1 MHSKM
6 VTKFRALVGALL
18 AVAAATSASAGIKY
32 WNNPAFKA
40 FDVGDYVQDGLIL
53 NYDGIRNV
61 GADAEHD
68 STATTWKN
76 LGSTGNKHDMIRH
89 SLVDGKPVANSAAKG
104 SWSSNAFLFDKS
116 SIFHLRDSIGFT
128 VGTKYTLQTLVD
140 ATADEQSGIG
150 YLMCPSIEPNGNH
163 WLRFAIAVR
172 SDAYTYGGVSV
183 AKSMYHMAYD
193 NAGDTRVAL
202 SGTSFSYATV
212 MLDYNL
218 SIIFSGMEAVWSG
231 TPATGFMSSDTTSP
245 KSRTY
250 EKGFSIGGQWPATQY
265 FKGALKYY
273 RHYDRILTNEELA
286 WNRIVDE
293 ARYFGVKSSS
303 LPVTNVVVASNIPIV
318 CGDEPNGCYALD
330 GEGYTFAAPAS
341 KVVKGRTYTLD
352 GYTIE
357 VWNGNA
363 WGGVT
368 TYNGKTTYTA
378 KNSEL
383 IRLTWRWTP
392 GNGLVAYDVE
402 DYVQDGLI
410 LNYDGIRN
418 AGADVPHD
426 SAATTWVNLG
436 STGNKHDMIRHSLVD
451 GKPVANSAAK
461 GSWASN
467 AFLFD
472 KSSIFHLRDSIGF
485 TVGTKYTL
493 QTLVDATADEQ
504 AGIGYLLCPSV
515 QPNNNHWMRFSI
527 GIRNSAYTYGGV
539 SVAKSMY
546 HMAADNAGFSRVA
559 LPGTSFSYATV
570 MLDWNQSIIFS
581 GTEAVWSGTPATGYM
596 TDSSTS
602 PKARTYEK
610 GFSLGGQ
617 WNITECFKGAL
628 KCYRHYDRVLTNDE
642 LAWNRIVDDARF
654 FAEPMVF
661 VASTRA
667 DVQANER
674 DGSYGVVGSYTF
686 TAPAQVTAKNGITYA
701 PAGYA
706 IQVWDSANGVWGA
719 ASEHSGASYAYTT
732 AAGKVRL
739 LWRWKA
745 VRGARSAAS
754 YDVTDYVAGGLVFHL
769 DGIRNAG
776 VSVAHDSAAK
786 VWANLGAAGTA
797 HNAVLSNEVD
807 ACGYWKSSG
816 YDFDGKCRFVAKMPY
831 STTYTLQFLSD
842 AVQNEQSSP
851 DNATIYFICGDA
863 DTRFAYATY
872 GQYLYPRVQKKGND
886 PELRMEIDKAK
897 SVGYVTS
904 IQDQIG
910 KSVSVFSGI
919 YAPVSGGNI
928 KTYGSMLT
936 DTSFSNVCIGG
947 WNWNANNN
955 LRGGINYVRYYDRVL
970 SATELAWNRQ
980 VDEARFFGN
989 LASTNVVVVAGGGE
1003 QAETGAY
1010 VVEGTWDFTAKTMV
1024 NARGETVD
1032 VARYTTEV
1040 LVDGKWTGKTFH
1052 KGNIYTYTVGQSPA
1066 TVRIT
1071 WREASTGLMLF
1082 VR

>member
-6 VTKFRALVGALL
+6 VTKFSALVGALL

-76 LGSTGNKHDMIRH
+76 LGSSGSNHDMIRH

-212 MLDYNL
+212 MLDYNK

-293 ARYFGVKSSS
+293 ARYFGAKSSS

-318 CGDEPNGCYALD
+318 CGEEPNGCYALD
-330 GEGYTFAAPAS
+330 GDGYTFAAPAS

-363 WGGVT
+363 WGGAT
-368 TYNGKTTYTA
+368 THNGKTSYTA

-418 AGADVPHD
+418 AGADAPHD

-515 QPNNNHWMRFSI
+515 QPNNNHWLRFSI

-581 GTEAVWSGTPATGYM
+581 GTEAVWSGT
-596 TDSSTS
+596 
-602 PKARTYEK
+602 
-610 GFSLGGQ
+610 
-617 WNITECFKGAL
+617 I
-628 KCYRHYDRVLTNDE
+628 
-642 LAWNRIVDDARF
+642 
-654 FAEPMVF
+654 
-661 VASTRA
+661 
-667 DVQANER
+667 
-674 DGSYGVVGSYTF
+674 
-686 TAPAQVTAKNGITYA
+686 
-701 PAGYA
+701 
-706 IQVWDSANGVWGA
+706 
-719 ASEHSGASYAYTT
+719 
-732 AAGKVRL
+732 
-739 LWRWKA
+739 
-745 VRGARSAAS
+745 
-754 YDVTDYVAGGLVFHL
+754 
-769 DGIRNAG
+769 
-776 VSVAHDSAAK
+776 
-786 VWANLGAAGTA
+786 
-797 HNAVLSNEVD
+797 
-807 ACGYWKSSG
+807 
-816 YDFDGKCRFVAKMPY
+816 
-831 STTYTLQFLSD
+831 
-842 AVQNEQSSP
+842 
-851 DNATIYFICGDA
+851 
-863 DTRFAYATY
+863 
-872 GQYLYPRVQKKGND
+872 
-886 PELRMEIDKAK
+886 
-897 SVGYVTS
+897 
-904 IQDQIG
+904 
-910 KSVSVFSGI
+910 
-919 YAPVSGGNI
+919 
-928 KTYGSMLT
+928 
-936 DTSFSNVCIGG
+936 
-947 WNWNANNN
+947 
-955 LRGGINYVRYYDRVL
+955 
-970 SATELAWNRQ
+970 
-980 VDEARFFGN
+980 
-989 LASTNVVVVAGGGE
+989 
-1003 QAETGAY
+1003 
-1010 VVEGTWDFTAKTMV
+1010 
-1024 NARGETVD
+1024 
-1032 VARYTTEV
+1032 
-1040 LVDGKWTGKTFH
+1040 
-1052 KGNIYTYTVGQSPA
+1052 
-1066 TVRIT
+1066 
-1071 WREASTGLMLF
+1071 
-1082 VR
+1082 